1 MELDDLFD
9 RKRNQQMHGYNRN
22 YGHDDHYQRPHSYN
36 EHNDFKIQLLT
47 SLRNN
52 PKLKTLLVVAAIII
66 IVVIILVIVLLLPLL
81 LKLLSYLG
89 ENGIQG
95 LIDTLWKGSK

>member
-1 MELDDLFD
+1 MELDDLFE
-9 RKRNQQMHGYNRN
+9 RKRNQQMHGYDRN
-22 YGHDDHYQRPHSYN
+22 YGHDDHYRRSHSYN
-36 EHNDFKIQLLT
+36 GHSDIKQQLL
-47 SLRNN
+47 SGLRNN
-52 PKLKTLLVVAAIII
+52 PKLKSLLVVAAIVIV
-66 IVVIILVIVLLLPLL
+66 VVIILVIVLLLPLL